1 MMQKVELLAPAGDL
15 EKLKIAILYGADA
28 VFIGGKKFSLR
39 AKASNFSLEDI
50 KEGCDFAHK
59 YNKKIH
65 VTVNIYPH
73 EKDLDGLKEYLIEL
87 DKCGVDAIIV
97 SSLYIMKVALS
108 LNLRFEV
115 HVSTQL
121 SSNNTKTIEFFK
133 ELGVHRV
140 VLGRECTIDEI
151 KEIKNKSPLDIE
163 VFIHGGLCSSYS
175 GRCTLSNNLCNRDAN
190 RGGCAH
196 SCRWF
201 YDLYLD
207 NEKINTDE
215 EKFRIGSKDLCGV
228 NQLLSL
234 LEIGVDSL
242 KIEGRMKSLHYI
254 ATVVS
259 NYRKLIDAFYANEL
273 TIELINE
280 VEKEIR
286 KVENR
291 PLTEGYLKG
300 YIDENDIIYDQDDK
314 TSLQDFLGIVLDYDK
329 ETKLAKVYRKNYF
342 KVDEQAEI
350 FKYDGNNTPF
360 IIKEIYDL
368 EMNPIEIA
376 NRSDEILYI
385 RIDEEIKKDYMI
397 RRIKNENN

>member
-1 MMQKVELLAPAGDL
+1 MKRVELLAPAGDL

-39 AKASNFSLEDI
+39 AKASNFTIEDI
-50 KEGCDFAHK
+50 KEACDFAHSF
-59 YNKKIH
+59 NKQVH

-73 EKDLDGLKEYLIEL
+73 EKDLDGLKEYLIAL
-87 DKCGVDAIIV
+87 DNAGVDAIIV

-108 LNLRFEV
+108 LNLKLEV

-121 SSNNTKTIEFFK
+121 SSNNSKTVEFFK
-133 ELGVHRV
+133 EYGVNRV

-151 KEIKNKSPLDIE
+151 KEIKRKANLDIE

-201 YDLYLD
+201 YDLYH
-207 NEKINTDE
+207 NEEKINDDE
-215 EKFRIGSKDLCGV
+215 NKFRIGSKDLCGV
-228 NQLLSL
+228 KQLINL
-234 LEIGVDSL
+234 LDAGVDSL

-254 ATVVS
+254 ATVVN
-259 NYRKLIDAFYANEL
+259 NYRKLIDAYYENRV
-273 TIELINE
+273 TDELILE
-280 VEKEIR
+280 IEKEIR

-300 YIDENDIIYDQDDK
+300 YIDHNDIIYEQDDK
-314 TSLQDFLGIVLDYDK
+314 TSLQDFLGLILDYNE
-329 ETKLAKVYRKNYF
+329 ETKLIKLYRKNYF
-342 KVDEQAEI
+342 KVNEEVEI
-350 FKYDGNNTPF
+350 FKYDENNSKF
-360 IIKEIYDL
+360 IIEELYDKD
-368 EMNPIEIA
+368 MNPIEIA
-376 NRSDEILYI
+376 NKSDEIVYVKCN
-385 RIDEEIKKDYMI
+385 EFVKKDYML
-397 RRIKNENN
+397 RRLK

>member
-1 MMQKVELLAPAGDL
+1 MVELLAPAGDL

-39 AKASNFSLEDI
+39 AKASNFTIKDI

-87 DKCGVDAIIV
+87 DKAGVDAIIV

-121 SSNNTKTIEFFK
+121 SSNNTKVIEFFK
-133 ELGVHRV
+133 EFGVHRV
-140 VLGRECTIDEI
+140 VLGRECTISEI
-151 KEIKNKSPLDIE
+151 KEIKKKSPLDIE

-201 YDLYLD
+201 YDLYFKDEKVNLD
-207 NEKINTDE
+207 EK
-215 EKFRIGSKDLCGV
+215 KFRIGSKDLAGV
-228 NQLLSL
+228 HQLIGL
-234 LEIGVDSL
+234 LDAGVDSL

-259 NYRKLIDAFYANEL
+259 CYRKLIDAYYNNE
-273 TIELINE
+273 INE
-280 VEKEIR
+280 ELLLEIEREIR

-300 YIDENDIIYDQDDK
+300 YIDNNDIIYEQDDK
-314 TSLQDFLGIVLDYDK
+314 TSLQDFLGIVLDYDIDK
-329 ETKLAKVYRKNYF
+329 KLIKLYRKNYF
-342 KVDEQAEI
+342 KIDEEIEI
-350 FKYDGNNTPF
+350 FKYDENNSKF
-360 IIKEIYDL
+360 ILKELYDKD
-368 EMNPIEIA
+368 MNPIEIA
-376 NRSDEILYI
+376 NKSDEIVYV
-385 RIDEEIKKDYMI
+385 RCDEFVKKDYML
-397 RRIKNENN
+397 RRVK

>member
-1 MMQKVELLAPAGDL
+1 MKRVELLAPAGDL

-39 AKASNFSLEDI
+39 AKASNFTIDNI
-50 KEGCDFAHK
+50 KEACDFAHK
-59 YNKKIH
+59 YNKQVH

-73 EKDLDGLKEYLIEL
+73 EDDLDGLKEYLIDL
-87 DKCGVDAIIV
+87 DRCGVDAIIV

-108 LNLRFEV
+108 LNLNFEV

-121 SSNNTKTIEFFK
+121 SSNNSKTIELFK
-133 ELGVHRV
+133 EFGVHRV

-151 KEIKNKSPLDIE
+151 REIKRKSPLDIE

-207 NEKINTDE
+207 NEKINEDE
-215 EKFRIGSKDLCGV
+215 KKFRIGSKDLCGV
-228 NQLLSL
+228 HQLVHL
-234 LEIGVDSL
+234 LDAGVDSL

-259 NYRKLIDAFYANEL
+259 SYRKLIDAYYENRVTE
-273 TIELINE
+273 ELIFE
-280 VEKEIR
+280 IEKEIR

-314 TSLQDFLGIVLDYDK
+314 TSLQDFLGLVLDYNPD
-329 ETKLAKVYRKNYF
+329 TKLAKIYRKNYF
-342 KVDEQAEI
+342 KVNEKAEI
-350 FKYDGNNTPF
+350 FRYDKENSSF
-360 IIKEIYDL
+360 EIKEIFDL
-368 EMNPIEIA
+368 DMNPIEVA
-376 NRSDEILYI
+376 NRSDEVLYI
-385 RIDEEIKKDYMI
+385 RIEEEVKKDYMI
-397 RRIKNENN
+397 RRIK

>member
-1 MMQKVELLAPAGDL
+1 MKRVELLAPAGDL

-39 AKASNFSLEDI
+39 AKASNFTIEDI
-50 KEGCDFAHK
+50 KEACDFAHQF
-59 YNKKIH
+59 NKQVH

-73 EKDLDGLKEYLIEL
+73 EKDLDGLKEYLIDL
-87 DKCGVDAIIV
+87 DNAGVDAIIV

-108 LNLRFEV
+108 LNLRLEV

-121 SSNNTKTIEFFK
+121 SSNNSKTVEFFK
-133 ELGVHRV
+133 EYGVNRV

-151 KEIKNKSPLDIE
+151 KEIKRKANLDIE

-201 YDLYLD
+201 YDLYHNEEKVNDDD
-207 NEKINTDE
+207 N
-215 EKFRIGSKDLCGV
+215 KFRIGSKDLCGV
-228 NQLLSL
+228 KQLINL
-234 LEIGVDSL
+234 LNAGVDSL

-254 ATVVS
+254 ATVVN
-259 NYRKLIDAFYANEL
+259 NYRKLIDAYYENRVTNEL
-273 TIELINE
+273 VFEI
-280 VEKEIR
+280 EKEIR

-300 YIDENDIIYDQDDK
+300 YIDHNDIIYEQDDK
-314 TSLQDFLGIVLDYDK
+314 TSLQDFLGLILDYNED
-329 ETKLAKVYRKNYF
+329 TKLIKLYRKNYF
-342 KVDEQAEI
+342 KVNEEVEI
-350 FKYDGNNTPF
+350 FKYDENNSKF
-360 IIKEIYDL
+360 IIEELYDKD
-368 EMNPIEIA
+368 MNPIEIA
-376 NRSDEILYI
+376 NKSDEIVYVKCN
-385 RIDEEIKKDYMI
+385 EFVKKDYML
-397 RRIKNENN
+397 RRLK

>member
-1 MMQKVELLAPAGDL
+1 MNKVELLAPAGDL

-39 AKASNFSLEDI
+39 AKASNFTIEDI

-73 EKDLDGLKEYLIEL
+73 EKDLEGLKEYLIEL
-87 DKCGVDAIIV
+87 DKAGVDAIIV

-121 SSNNTKTIEFFK
+121 SSNNTKVIEFFK
-133 ELGVHRV
+133 EFGVHRV
-140 VLGRECTIDEI
+140 VLGRECTISEV
-151 KEIKNKSPLDIE
+151 KEIKKKSPLDIE

-201 YDLYLD
+201 YDLYFKDEKVNLD
-207 NEKINTDE
+207 EK
-215 EKFRIGSKDLCGV
+215 KFRIGSKDLAGV
-228 NQLLSL
+228 HQLIGL
-234 LEIGVDSL
+234 LDAGVDSL

-259 NYRKLIDAFYANEL
+259 CYRKLIDAYYNNE
-273 TIELINE
+273 INE
-280 VEKEIR
+280 ELLLEIEREIR

-300 YIDENDIIYDQDDK
+300 YIDNNDIIYEQDDK
-314 TSLQDFLGIVLDYDK
+314 TSLQDFLGIVLDYDIDK
-329 ETKLAKVYRKNYF
+329 KLIKLYRKNYF
-342 KVDEQAEI
+342 KVDEEIEI
-350 FKYDGNNTPF
+350 FKYDENNSKF
-360 IIKEIYDL
+360 ILKELYDKD
-368 EMNPIEIA
+368 MNPIEIA
-376 NRSDEILYI
+376 NKSDEIVYV
-385 RIDEEIKKDYMI
+385 RCDEFVKKDYML
-397 RRIKNENN
+397 RRVK

>member
-1 MMQKVELLAPAGDL
+1 MNKVELLAPAGDL

-39 AKASNFSLEDI
+39 AKASNFTIEDI

-87 DKCGVDAIIV
+87 DKAGVDAIIV
-97 SSLYIMKVALS
+97 SSLFIMKVALS

-121 SSNNTKTIEFFK
+121 SSNNNKVIEFFK
-133 ELGVHRV
+133 EFGVHRV
-140 VLGRECTIDEI
+140 VLGRECTISEI
-151 KEIKNKSPLDIE
+151 KEIKKKSPLDIE

-201 YDLYLD
+201 YDLYFKDEKVNLD
-207 NEKINTDE
+207 EK
-215 EKFRIGSKDLCGV
+215 KFRIGSKDLAGV
-228 NQLLSL
+228 HQLIGL
-234 LEIGVDSL
+234 LDAGVDSL

-259 NYRKLIDAFYANEL
+259 CYRKLIDAYYNNE
-273 TIELINE
+273 INEELILE
-280 VEKEIR
+280 IEREIR

-300 YIDENDIIYDQDDK
+300 YIDNNDIIYEQDDK
-314 TSLQDFLGIVLDYDK
+314 TSLQDFLGIVLDYDIDK
-329 ETKLAKVYRKNYF
+329 KLIKLYRKNYF
-342 KVDEQAEI
+342 KVDEEIEI
-350 FKYDGNNTPF
+350 FKYDENNSKF
-360 IIKEIYDL
+360 ILKELYDKD
-368 EMNPIEIA
+368 MNPIEIA
-376 NRSDEILYI
+376 NKSDEIVYV
-385 RIDEEIKKDYMI
+385 RCDEFVKKDYML
-397 RRIKNENN
+397 RRVK

>member
-1 MMQKVELLAPAGDL
+1 MNKVELLAPAGDL

-39 AKASNFSLEDI
+39 AKASNFTIKDI

-87 DKCGVDAIIV
+87 DKAGVDAIIV

-121 SSNNTKTIEFFK
+121 SSNNTKVIEFFK
-133 ELGVHRV
+133 EFGVHRV
-140 VLGRECTIDEI
+140 VLGRECTISEI
-151 KEIKNKSPLDIE
+151 KEIKKKSPLDIE

-201 YDLYLD
+201 YDLYFKDEKVNLD
-207 NEKINTDE
+207 EK
-215 EKFRIGSKDLCGV
+215 KFRIGSKDLAGV
-228 NQLLSL
+228 HQLIGL
-234 LEIGVDSL
+234 LDAGVDSL

-259 NYRKLIDAFYANEL
+259 CYRKLIDAYYNNE
-273 TIELINE
+273 INE
-280 VEKEIR
+280 ELLLEIEREIR

-300 YIDENDIIYDQDDK
+300 YIDNNDIIYEQDDK
-314 TSLQDFLGIVLDYDK
+314 TSLQDFLGIVLDYDIDK
-329 ETKLAKVYRKNYF
+329 KLIKLYRKNYF
-342 KVDEQAEI
+342 KIDEEIEI
-350 FKYDGNNTPF
+350 FKYDENNSKF
-360 IIKEIYDL
+360 ILKELYDKD
-368 EMNPIEIA
+368 MNPIEIA
-376 NRSDEILYI
+376 NKSDEIVYV
-385 RIDEEIKKDYMI
+385 RCDEFVKKDYML
-397 RRIKNENN
+397 RRVK